1 MTLAETPARTTA
13 EEKLIT
19 AAGDL
24 LAEVGPRAASVRSIA
39 ARAGVNHGL
48 VHHYFGSKDALLR
61 AAMSHL
67 VHEHSESAHERAGG
81 APVPVPLGLLD
92 ERRYLHAVVRC
103 VLDGE
108 MDLARTEL
116 DEGVSIPQATFAG
129 MTERRGATESPARLK
144 ALLGM
149 GMAIEMGWAAVEPFI
164 AAVAGIKDEA
174 EMEQVRREAVKVRNA
189 IAREWFA

>member
-13 EEKLIT
+13 EEKLVS

-24 LAEVGPRAASVRSIA
+24 LAEVGPRAASVRMIA

-48 VHHYFGSKDALLR
+48 VHHYFGSKDTLLR
-61 AAMSHL
+61 AAMIRL
-67 VHEHSESAHERAGG
+67 VHDHAESAHRRAGD
-81 APVPVPLGLLD
+81 ARVPVPLGLVD

-103 VLDGE
+103 ILDGE
-108 MDLARTEL
+108 MELARTEV
-116 DEGVSIPQATFAG
+116 DEGVSIPQSTFAQ
-129 MTERRGATESPARLK
+129 MTERRGGTESAARLK
-144 ALLGM
+144 AILGM

-164 AAVAGIKDEA
+164 AAVAGITDDA
-174 EMEQVRREAVKVRNA
+174 EMEEVRREAVKVRNA